1 MKVPV
6 PVVGATQVSVTEV
19 AEATV
24 AVSEVGALGA
34 VLAAGRG
41 EHVPTH
47 LLNQLLGPEHGRGLD
62 ATLLVQL
69 SGMLEGSLRHVFD
82 IIAGLSV
89 ASLGAGLLFP
99 EKRLSQPDSGRTASV
114 AGE

>member
-1 MKVPV
+1 
-6 PVVGATQVSVTEV
+6 
-19 AEATV
+19 
-24 AVSEVGALGA
+24 
-34 VLAAGRG
+34 
-41 EHVPTH
+41 
-47 LLNQLLGPEHGRGLD
+47 
-62 ATLLVQL
+62 
-69 SGMLEGSLRHVFD
+69 MLEGSLRHVFD